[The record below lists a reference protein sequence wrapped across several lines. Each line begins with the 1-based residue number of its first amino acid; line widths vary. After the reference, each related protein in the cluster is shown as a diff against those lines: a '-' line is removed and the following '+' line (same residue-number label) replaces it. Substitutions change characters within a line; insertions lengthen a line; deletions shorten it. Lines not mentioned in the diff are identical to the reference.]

1 MKRNVLVFALFAVLV
16 VMASCK
22 DEGYRDFDRQAR
34 QVDVAKLSEDMQ
46 KVRDYVPPFAVMAH
60 RGSTYWA
67 PEETEIAYRWARNM
81 GADYLEADLQC
92 TKDGVILA
100 NHDDNLRRTS
110 NIELL
115 YGETIPASRLA
126 FYKAHGLSE
135 DEAKKQLEED
145 RKTFEPYYTKSY
157 FYDELAKLDAGA
169 WFVET
174 KAPLVEIT
182 GATFS
187 LQNISTLEDLIKIA
201 QGKKLKRNASHEREY
216 TISGTWDPTKPMDC
230 LTYHF
235 EYEDDDKD
243 TGHRPG
249 IYIEFKESWLNP
261 SDFEERVYNE
271 LKRLDW
277 NIIEKPSAEG
287 EPFYKGGKVNVGNTN
302 GRVILQTFS
311 LESLRRAADK
321 FQGKIPM
328 CFLLW
333 KGTGATDIKKVT
345 PEGYASFVNL
355 GVAHKAHIMG
365 PSIAGAP
372 NNYDDLDEPW
382 MALIIKRAGML
393 NHPYSF
399 DSYDQMAKYFGKY
412 NFGYKTEDDDIL
424 HGVCADGV
432 FTNRTEIS
440 LQYMIDNGFRAKE
453 AAQTVPDPIEVLKD
467 LGN

>member
-22 DEGYRDFDRQAR
+22 DEGYRDFERQAR
-34 QVDVAKLSEDMQ
+34 QVDVARLSEDMQ

-174 KAPLVEIT
+174 KAQLVEIT

-216 TISGTWDPTKPMDC
+216 TISGTWDPAKPMDC

-287 EPFYKGGKVNVGNTN
+287 EPFYKG
-302 GRVILQTFS
+302 
-311 LESLRRAADK
+311 
-321 FQGKIPM
+321 
-328 CFLLW
+328 
-333 KGTGATDIKKVT
+333 
-345 PEGYASFVNL
+345 
-355 GVAHKAHIMG
+355 

-412 NFGYKTEDDDIL
+412 NFGYKTEDDDVL